1 MLKLKNI
8 CKIYNVGDTKVTA
21 LKDLSLEFRESEFVS
36 ILGHSGCGKTTL
48 LNIIGGLDNY
58 SEGDLFIN
66 GKSTKDFSNSDWDTY
81 RNHSIGFV
89 FQSYNLIPHQSVLA
103 NVELALTLSGVSKVE
118 RRKRATKALEMVGL
132 GDQLNKKPNQMSGGQ
147 MQRVA
152 IARALVNNPDILLAD
167 EPTGALDSETSIQIM
182 ELLKEIAKDK
192 LVIMVTHNPDLATEY
207 SSRIIRLSDGVVTDD
222 SNPYESQENETK
234 KDSKEKGKK
243 SMSFFTALSLSLN
256 NLLTKKARTILT
268 SFAGS
273 IGIIGI
279 ALILALSNG
288 IQAYID
294 QIQEE
299 TLSSYPILIES
310 ESVDMTELI
319 TSLMG
324 TAEKDPEQ
332 SLDKIYASPVLK
344 ELINAMSDTAV
355 NKNNLKDFAVFL
367 EDENN
372 GLGEYITALDY
383 SYDFDFNVFLK
394 DKNGKIIKSESMEL
408 MQEVMGVS
416 SATESLSQET
426 MAMSNRTI
434 PLYEEMIGGKDGE
447 LINSLLYEQY
457 DVIYGNWPT
466 SFNEIVL
473 VVNENNEVSDLT
485 LLALGLKTVD
495 EMKTL
500 MEGKEESSEKE
511 SWSYDEICKLNFKFV
526 PSCNYYTKNTVDGSF
541 TDISNTDAGLNYL
554 YDNGIDMKISGIIR
568 KNPDASSAMLTG
580 SIAYTKAL
588 TDYIIDITENSD
600 IVKAQKE
607 NPDKDVIKNL
617 PFKTDDY
624 REPEKAEKAKEFKK
638 YAESLNNQK
647 KAELYKKIV
656 STPTKAYITQVVDGQ
671 TKTLTREYIE
681 SMMVESY
688 AKETGMDTEKLKS
701 YVQELSDKELFGYVE
716 EILEQRVKDEYE
728 KAALE
733 QIKLVPDSQ
742 LSAMLVPLVNSK
754 NTEELAEIYDAHM
767 PPVYSETTLKDN
779 LRLLGSVDKSDP
791 HTISIYAATF
801 ESKDKIAEAITKYN
815 EGVAKEDQISYTDY
829 VALMMS
835 SITTIINV
843 ISYVLVA
850 FVSISL
856 VVSSIMIGIITYI
869 SVLERTKEIG
879 ILRAI
884 GASKRD
890 IARVFNAETLIVG
903 FGAGAIGILI
913 TVLLCFPINAII
925 RYLSGITNIGASLPV
940 VAAVAL
946 VIISMLLTFISG
958 LIPSGI
964 AAKKDPVEALRSE

>member
-1 MLKLKNI
+1 MLSLKNI
-8 CKIYNVGDTKVTA
+8 YKVYSAGDTEVTA
-21 LKDLSLEFRESEFVS
+21 LKDVSLQFRESEFVS

-48 LNIIGGLDNY
+48 LNIIGGLDKY
-58 SEGDLFIN
+58 TDGDLFIN
-66 GKSTKDFSNSDWDTY
+66 GRSTKEFCDTDWDIY

-89 FQSYNLIPHQSVLA
+89 FQSYNLIPHQSVLS
-103 NVELALTLSGVSKVE
+103 NVELALTLSGVSKAE
-118 RRKRATKALEMVGL
+118 RRKRATEALEKVGL
-132 GDQLNKKPNQMSGGQ
+132 GDQINKKPNQMSGGQ

-167 EPTGALDSETSIQIM
+167 EPTGALDSETSVQIM

-207 SSRIIRLSDGVVTDD
+207 SSRIIRLSDGVITDD
-222 SNPYESQENETK
+222 TNPFDGSEEK
-234 KDSKEKGKK
+234 APVKDVKGKR

-256 NLLTKKARTILT
+256 NLLTKKTRTILT

-310 ESVDMTELI
+310 ESVDLTELI
-319 TSLMG
+319 TTLMG
-324 TAEKDPEQ
+324 TTAQ
-332 SLDKIYASPVLK
+332 SEEHTLDKVYASPVLK
-344 ELINAMSDTAV
+344 ELINTMTNATV
-355 NKNNLKDFAVFL
+355 NKNNLKAFSAFL

-372 GLGEYITALDY
+372 EINYYITALHY

-394 DKNGKIIKSESMEL
+394 DKNENIIKSEPMEL

-416 SATESLSQET
+416 SSDNSLSQES
-426 MAMSNRTI
+426 MAMSSQTI
-434 PLYEEMIGGKDGE
+434 PLYEQMISGKDGE
-447 LINSLLYEQY
+447 LINSMLYEQY
-457 DVIYGNWPT
+457 DIIYGNWPT
-466 SFNEIVL
+466 AYNEVVL
-473 VVNENNEVSDLT
+473 VVNENNEISDLA
-485 LLALGLKTVD
+485 LLALGLKTV
-495 EMKTL
+495 EESKSL
-500 MEGKEESSEKE
+500 MEGNIPEGDVD
-511 SWSYDEICKLNFKFV
+511 SWSYEDICGLKFKLV
-526 PSCNYYTKNTVDGSF
+526 PSCNYYAKSSADNSF
-541 TDISNTDAGLNYL
+541 IDISKTDAGMNYL
-554 YDNGIDMKISGIIR
+554 YDNGIDMKVSGIIR
-568 KNPDASSAMLTG
+568 KNPDVSSAMLKG
-580 SIAYTKAL
+580 SVAYTKAL
-588 TDYIIDITENSD
+588 TDYIIDVTENSD

-607 NPDKDVIKNL
+607 NPETDIIKNL

-624 REPEKAEKAKEFKK
+624 KEPEKEQKAKDFKE
-638 YAESLNNQK
+638 YASSLKNDK
-647 KAELYKKIV
+647 KTELYKDII
-656 STPTKAYITQVVDGQ
+656 STPTKSYVSDVIDAQMEN
-671 TKTLTREYIE
+671 LTRDYIE
-681 SMMVESY
+681 TMMIDSY
-688 AKETGMDTEKLKS
+688 AKETGMEADTIKS
-701 YVQELSDKELFGYVE
+701 YVSQMSDKELFDYVE
-716 EILEQRVKDEYE
+716 EVLEEKVKQEY
-728 KAALE
+728 KNAALE
-733 QIKLVPDSQ
+733 QIKMMPEDQFPV
-742 LSAMLVPLVNSK
+742 MLMPLINSK
-754 NTEELAEIYDAHM
+754 STDELAELYDAHM
-767 PPVYSETTLKDN
+767 PPVYSESTLEEN
-779 LRLLGSVDKSDP
+779 LKLLGSVDKNDP
-791 HTISIYAATF
+791 DTISIYAATF
-801 ESKDKIAEAITKYN
+801 EDKDKIADAIAKYN
-815 EGVAKEDQISYTDY
+815 ESVIKEDQISYTDY

-884 GASKRD
+884 GASKKD

-903 FGAGAIGILI
+903 FSAGAIGILF
-913 TVLLCFPINAII
+913 TLLLCIPINAII
-925 RYLSGITNIGASLPV
+925 RYLSGIVNIGASLPV
-940 VAAVAL
+940 VAAIIL
-946 VIISMLLTFISG
+946 VVISMLLTFISG

>member
-8 CKIYNVGDTKVTA
+8 YKVYSAGDTEVTA
-21 LKDLSLEFRESEFVS
+21 LKDVSLQFRESEFVS

-48 LNIIGGLDNY
+48 LNIIGGLDKY
-58 SEGDLFIN
+58 TDGDLFIN
-66 GKSTKDFSNSDWDTY
+66 GRSTKEFSDTDWDAY

-89 FQSYNLIPHQSVLA
+89 FQSYNLIPHQTVLA
-103 NVELALTLSGVSKVE
+103 NVELALTLSGVTKAE
-118 RRKRATKALEMVGL
+118 RRKRATEALKKVGL
-132 GDQLNKKPNQMSGGQ
+132 GDQINKKPNQMSGGQ

-167 EPTGALDSETSIQIM
+167 EPTGALDSETSVQIM

-222 SNPYESQENETK
+222 SNPYEEMEEK
-234 KDSKEKGKK
+234 APIKDTKGKK

-256 NLLTKKARTILT
+256 NLLTKKTRTILT

-294 QIQEE
+294 RIQEE

-310 ESVDMTELI
+310 ESVDLTELI
-319 TSLMG
+319 TTLMG
-324 TAEKDPEQ
+324 NASETEEH
-332 SLDKIYASPVLK
+332 SLDKVYASPVLK
-344 ELINAMSDTAV
+344 ELINTMSNTTV
-355 NKNNLKDFAVFL
+355 NKNNLKAFSAYL
-367 EDENN
+367 EDKNN
-372 GLGEYITALDY
+372 EVNEYITALHY

-394 DKNGKIIKSESMEL
+394 DKNDTIIKSEPMKL

-416 SATESLSQET
+416 SSEESLSQET
-426 MAMSNRTI
+426 MSMSSQNI
-434 PLYEEMIGGKDGE
+434 PLYEEMISGRDGE

-466 SFNEIVL
+466 AYNEVVL
-473 VVNENNEVSDLT
+473 VVNENNEISDLA
-485 LLALGLKTVD
+485 LLSLGLKTVE

-500 MEGKEESSEKE
+500 MEGEDTSKDVE
-511 SWSYDEICKLNFKFV
+511 SWSYEDICGLQFKLV
-526 PSCNYYTKNTVDGSF
+526 PSYNFYAKSSVDNSF
-541 TDISNTDAGLNYL
+541 VDISKTDAGLNYL
-554 YDNGIDMKISGIIR
+554 YDNGIDMKVSGIIR
-568 KNPDASSAMLTG
+568 KNPDVSSSMLMG
-580 SIAYTKAL
+580 SVAYTKAL
-588 TDYIIDITENSD
+588 TDYIIDVTENSD

-607 NPDKDVIKNL
+607 NPDTDIIKNL

-624 REPEKAEKAKEFKK
+624 TEPEKEQKATDFKD
-638 YAESLNNQK
+638 YAASLNNDK
-647 KAELYKKIV
+647 KAQLYKDII
-656 STPTKAYITQVVDGQ
+656 STPTKAYVSEVIDAQMAN
-671 TKTLTREYIE
+671 LTRDYIE
-681 SMMVESY
+681 TMMIESY
-688 AKETGMDTEKLKS
+688 AKETGMEAETLKS
-701 YVQELSDKELFGYVE
+701 YVKELSDKELFGYVE
-716 EILEQRVKDEYE
+716 EVLEEKVKEEY
-728 KAALE
+728 KNAALE
-733 QIKLVPDSQ
+733 QIKVIPDSQ
-742 LSAMLVPLVNSK
+742 FSAMLMPLVNSK
-754 NTEELAEIYDAHM
+754 STDELAEIYDAHM
-767 PPVYSETTLKDN
+767 PPVYSESSLEENLK
-779 LRLLGSVDKSDP
+779 LLGSVDKSDP
-791 HTISIYAATF
+791 ASISIYAATF
-801 ESKDKIAEAITKYN
+801 EDKDKIADAIAKYN
-815 EGVAKEDQISYTDY
+815 ETATKEDQISYTDY

-884 GASKRD
+884 GASKKD

-903 FGAGAIGILI
+903 FAAGAIGILL
-913 TVLLCFPINAII
+913 TLLLCIPINAII
-925 RYLSGITNIGASLPV
+925 RHLSNIANIGASLPI
-940 VAAVAL
+940 VAAIVL

>member
-8 CKIYNVGDTKVTA
+8 CKIYNAGDTKVSA
-21 LKDLSLEFRESEFVS
+21 LKNVSLEFRESEFVS

-58 SEGDLFIN
+58 SDGDLFIN
-66 GKSTKDFSNSDWDTY
+66 GKSTKDFTDCDWDTY

-89 FQSYNLIPHQSVLA
+89 FQSYNLIPHQSVLS
-103 NVELALTLSGVSKVE
+103 NVELALTLSGVSKTE
-118 RRKRATKALEMVGL
+118 RRKRATEALEMVGL
-132 GDQLNKKPNQMSGGQ
+132 GDQINKKPNQMSGGQ

-167 EPTGALDSETSIQIM
+167 EPTGALDSETSLQIM

-192 LVIMVTHNPDLATEY
+192 LVIMVTHNPELALEY

-222 SNPYESQENETK
+222 SNPFESKEKEME
-234 KDSKEKGKK
+234 KDSKGKGKK

-319 TSLMG
+319 TNLMG
-324 TAEKDPEQ
+324 TSEKVESQ
-332 SLDKIYASPVLK
+332 SLDKVYASPVLK
-344 ELINAMSDTAV
+344 ELINAMSNTAV
-355 NKNNLKDFAVFL
+355 NKNNLKDFSAFL
-367 EDENN
+367 EDKNN
-372 GLGEYITALDY
+372 GLSEYITALDY

-394 DKNGKIIKSESMEL
+394 DKNGTIIKSESMGL

-426 MAMSNRTI
+426 MAMSNRSI
-434 PLYEEMIGGKDGE
+434 PLYEEMISGKDGE

-466 SFNEIVL
+466 SYNEVVL

-500 MEGKEESSEKE
+500 MEGKDESTEKD
-511 SWSYDEICKLNFKFV
+511 SWSYEDICKLNFKLV
-526 PSCNYYTKNTVDGSF
+526 PSCNYYAKNSADDSF
-541 TDISNTDAGLNYL
+541 MDISKTDAGLNYL

-580 SIAYTKAL
+580 SVAYTKAL
-588 TDYIIDITENSD
+588 TDYIIEVTEKSD

-607 NPDKDVIKNL
+607 NPEKDIIKNL

-624 REPEKAEKAKEFKK
+624 KEPEKAQKAKDFKE
-638 YAESLNNQK
+638 YAASLNSEK
-647 KAELYKKIV
+647 KAELYKKII
-656 STPTKAYITQVVDGQ
+656 STPTKAYVSQVVDSQ
-671 TKTLTREYIE
+671 TKSLTREYIE
-681 SMMVESY
+681 SMMVDSY
-688 AKETGMDTEKLKS
+688 SKETGMDTEKLKS
-701 YVQELSDKELFGYVE
+701 YVKELSDKELFGYVE
-716 EILEQRVKDEYE
+716 EVIEQKVKDEYE
-728 KAALE
+728 KGALE
-733 QIKLVPDSQ
+733 QIKLVPDAQ

-754 NTEELAEIYDAHM
+754 STEELAEIYDAHM
-767 PPVYSETTLKDN
+767 PPVYSETTLEEN

-801 ESKDKIAEAITKYN
+801 EAKDKIAEAITKYN
-815 EGVAKEDQISYTDY
+815 EGVEKEDQISYTDY

-940 VAAVAL
+940 IAAIAL